1 MSNEFHARAIYYT
14 SVENAQRYIRQA
26 RLDTLRTCPAK
37 ILQEGLGRALLNSVE
52 TRIQRLNREARRGA
66 V

>member
-26 RLDTLRTCPAK
+26 RLDTLWTCPAK
-37 ILQEGLGRALLNSVE
+37 IL
-52 TRIQRLNREARRGA
+52 
-66 V
+66 